1 MIFYVFSYPI
11 PTHSRHNLIAFE
23 STVAASPRIAPYP
36 IIRIAAARSVICA
49 AALFICFISFPFL
62 SFNILSLFTMIIDS
76 QRNRNTLCLKK
87 EDIFKIC
94 VLILKKLL
102 RTSQAVPPYYKAVFV
117 FSMINGFASS
127 CPHEVS
133 YIPIR

>member
-23 STVAASPRIAPYP
+23 STVAASPRTAPYP

-94 VLILKKLL
+94 V
-102 RTSQAVPPYYKAVFV
+102 TSHFRQSTQSIPTPTTTTQ
-117 FSMINGFASS
+117 S
-127 CPHEVS
+127 CSPDTRIYLPHRNRS
-133 YIPIR
+133 YE